1 MWLRDL
7 LQPVRLFTGL
17 FIALPVALLSQ
28 EPAAEVYTHPCMG
41 TEFKFYLFPESGQD
55 ASKAVKAAIARIEAI
70 NRAASDYL
78 PDSELS
84 QINLA
89 PPHTPIQLSPDL
101 NALITKALKISSHT
115 HGAFDITSV
124 YSIQN
129 WRRAKRQ
136 HKLPSADRIEH
147 AIGMTDWQ
155 HLQIDSKTS
164 ALTKLKEGIK
174 IDLGAIG
181 KGYAAREALQVLR
194 EHHFTRALVA
204 ASGDLAIGDPPPGKK
219 GWPVHL
225 RTFEKTADQDSQI
238 TVLLSNCGCSTSG
251 DLHQYFELEGKRWS
265 HIIDPRTGLGLT
277 QRVAV
282 SVIGPESTICD
293 ALATALCIMG
303 PEKAETI
310 KDDSLFRDY
319 SWRIVTLN
327 ADETVFKTHTK
338 GPAFTIPDQ
347 P

>member
-1 MWLRDL
+1 MRLRDL
-7 LQPVRLFTGL
+7 LQSFHFFAGL
-17 FIALPVALLSQ
+17 LIFIPAALSSQ
-28 EPAAEVYTHPCMG
+28 EPSAEVYTHACMG
-41 TEFKFYLFPESGQD
+41 TEFKFYLFPEPDQD
-55 ASKAVKAAIARIEAI
+55 AEKAIKAAIARIEAI
-70 NRAASDYL
+70 NKAASDYL

-84 QINLA
+84 QINQA
-89 PPHTPIQLSPDL
+89 PAHSPIQLSPDL
-101 NALITKALKISSHT
+101 NGLISTAQRISSHT
-115 HGAFDITSV
+115 NGAFDITSV

-136 HKLPSADRIEH
+136 HQLPPADRIEH
-147 AIGMTDWQ
+147 AINMTGWQ
-155 HLQIDSKTS
+155 HLQINSKS
-164 ALTKLKEGIK
+164 GVLTKLKEDIK

-181 KGYAAREALQVLR
+181 KGYAARQALQVLK
-194 EHHFTRALVA
+194 EHHITRALVA

-225 RTFEKTADQDSQI
+225 RTFEKTLDQDSQI

-282 SVIGPESTICD
+282 SVIGPDSTICD
-293 ALATALCIMG
+293 ALATALCVMG
-303 PEKAETI
+303 PEKAETV
-310 KDDSLFRDY
+310 KNTPMFKDY

-327 ADETVFKTHTK
+327 ADETVFNTHTK
-338 GPAFTIPDQ
+338 GAAFATLNQ